1 MKKFILL
8 LATMVFLTNSFVV
21 SAQEESP
28 VTLSATEVEVN
39 QETGEFQF
47 DILIHESEAY
57 AGMEFGMVCGSECE
71 ILTVEYDKEVN
82 TTGLAENDL
91 IWFGFFDGEDS
102 FTESFTA
109 TVSGVCK
116 TGADSVMALKT
127 VKKYTIGNS
136 EYKEE
141 EFLTD
146 TQINLVASAVEAQV
160 EEGSIPLVAATEN
173 GVSTSGLMI
182 ICSLGAVGIA
192 GVLIYMGL
200 KPGRKKAIER
210 QNALNENNGS

>member
-1 MKKFILL
+1 MKKFILIL
-8 LATMVFLTNSFVV
+8 SAMVLLTNPIVV

-71 ILTVEYDKEVN
+71 ILTIEYDKDVSS
-82 TTGLAENDL
+82 TGPADSDL
-91 IWFGFFDGEDS
+91 TWFGFFDGEDS

-109 TVSGVCK
+109 TVSGICQ
-116 TGADSVMALKT
+116 TGVDSVMALKT
-127 VKKYTIGNS
+127 VKKYTIGDN

-141 EFLTD
+141 EFFVD
-146 TQINLVASAVEAQV
+146 TKINLVAEVAETQV
-160 EEGSIPLVAATEN
+160 AEESVPLVATEE
-173 GVSTSGLMI
+173 GVSISWITVLCI
-182 ICSLGAVGIA
+182 LGAAGIA
-192 GVLIYMGL
+192 GVLIYISF
-200 KPGRKKAIER
+200 GRKKAR
-210 QNALNENNGS
+210 GENYEK